1 MNDLLLSI
9 IIPSFNYAQHIEK
22 CLASIPQDKSIEVLV
37 INDGSTDHT
46 EKVVKKFI
54 SGKKNFFYFLKKNG
68 GSSSARNY
76 GIKKAKGKFII
87 FLDAD
92 DIINDKS
99 ISNLIK
105 CIKKNRFSQNDLIVS
120 DHFAKNTISKKVKKI
135 KSDFRDP
142 GNKYLL
148 LKEYLI
154 TKKLK
159 MVSGAIV
166 FPNSFFKSIY
176 FPENFKASEDI
187 PVYTFALFSLRP
199 VKFELPLMTYN
210 HHENSLRHF
219 LALQPK
225 NINSY
230 VDECFKKII
239 KLSSGKLLKQ
249 IINLKKEFYI
259 QRKLSL
265 SRNFYIAGKYEES
278 IEYYISAFKESFFT
292 IFKFSYFRKFIYS
305 YLHLIRLR
313 YFTILK
319 YESKFVYR
327 LNTLNFDQVFR
338 LEGNLIR
345 KIQNRQVLH
354 ISNHSTTFFI
364 KKFDTPQLRE
374 IFKSFLNFK
383 YPIVSA
389 INEFEALRYLKNNN
403 IRTIKPLCF
412 GSSGII
418 LKKSFLITEPLN
430 NMIQLDHY
438 LKRAS
443 FSTSKKCL
451 LEVCKIIKQIQE
463 LGLIHRDLYLCHFWI
478 PSEKNKDRIKN
489 IHIIDLHRAVI
500 KNKISIKERL
510 KEIADFIFSVELL
523 DPKLK
528 NIVQEYFQNE
538 INKDAAFVNDRVSYL
553 LEKYKKKYG

>member
-54 SGKKNFFYFLKKNG
+54 SGKKNFFYFFKKNG

-120 DHFAKNTISKKVKKI
+120 DHFAKNTNSKKIKKI

-265 SRNFYIAGKYEES
+265 SRNFYIKS
-278 IEYYISAFKESFFT
+278 W
-292 IFKFSYFRKFIYS
+292 
-305 YLHLIRLR
+305 
-313 YFTILK
+313 
-319 YESKFVYR
+319 
-327 LNTLNFDQVFR
+327 
-338 LEGNLIR
+338 
-345 KIQNRQVLH
+345 KI
-354 ISNHSTTFFI
+354 
-364 KKFDTPQLRE
+364 
-374 IFKSFLNFK
+374 
-383 YPIVSA
+383 
-389 INEFEALRYLKNNN
+389 
-403 IRTIKPLCF
+403 
-412 GSSGII
+412 
-418 LKKSFLITEPLN
+418 
-430 NMIQLDHY
+430 
-438 LKRAS
+438 
-443 FSTSKKCL
+443 
-451 LEVCKIIKQIQE
+451 
-463 LGLIHRDLYLCHFWI
+463 
-478 PSEKNKDRIKN
+478 
-489 IHIIDLHRAVI
+489 
-500 KNKISIKERL
+500 
-510 KEIADFIFSVELL
+510 
-523 DPKLK
+523 
-528 NIVQEYFQNE
+528 
-538 INKDAAFVNDRVSYL
+538 
-553 LEKYKKKYG
+553 